1 MGTSKVMLISVV
13 QMILLLIPAG
23 LSAGENEKL
32 FQFGLFPPISSNG
45 MDSGKTVNGISVNLI
60 GGYSAGN
67 RIFDLGG
74 FWNASKEFTKGVQVA
89 GILNYSGCSY
99 NAAQIGGFANIAA
112 SGSSSLQL
120 AGLLNVGDNVSG
132 LQISALANVAK
143 TVSGVQF
150 GLINYMEDGEEGVSI
165 GLINIAKYGG
175 KYEFEVSFSE
185 SVNTAVS
192 FRFGTDRFYTILS
205 GGVSYFFS
213 DIEYAVGLGFGT
225 GVDWKRRWSNQI
237 EIQAFGVSSGH
248 KFTGSSAGSIIQL
261 RLPVCK
267 EFAKHFKIFAGPTIN
282 LGLQRSDASGNDR
295 SALAPWTMWK
305 AGWGNM
311 LAAGWVGLS
320 GGFRF

>member
-1 MGTSKVMLISVV
+1 MLISAV
-13 QMILLLIPAG
+13 QMILLLMIPVS

-67 RIFDLGG
+67 RIFELGG
-74 FWNASKEFTKGVQVA
+74 CWNASKDYTKGVQVA
-89 GILNYSGCSY
+89 GLLNFSGHSC
-99 NAAQIGGFANIAA
+99 NAAQISGFANIVA

-132 LQISALANVAK
+132 LQISALVNVAK

-150 GLINYMEDGEEGVSI
+150 GLINYMEDGDEGVSI
-165 GLINIAKYGG
+165 GLVNIAKYGG

-205 GGVSYFFS
+205 GGVNYLFS

-225 GVDWKRRWSNQI
+225 SIDWKRGWGNQV
-237 EIQAFGVSSGH
+237 EIQAFGVSSGR
-248 KFTGSSAGSIIQL
+248 KLTGISADSIVQL

-267 EFAKHFKIFAGPTIN
+267 EFSRHFKIFAGPTLN

-295 SALAPWTMWK
+295 PALAPWTMWK
-305 AGWGNM
+305 AGWSDMQG
-311 LAAGWVGLS
+311 AGWIGLS